1 MWNNTCEWYVGCL
14 FEKIIITISFQWII
28 KLTWFT
34 FLLIIFK
41 MYRCFRKSWSSAFIQ
56 TRYNL
61 LSEQLPQIETSI
73 DFFSIQYIFVNP
85 LFYFFTFT
93 AINPFMLHPS
103 RLSSRIVVNFRE
115 TGSIRMPR
123 NEHEC
128 TRFTRM
134 MIGEEGETNERRR
147 KKRKRG
153 GRRKKR
159 RLTSPRVES
168 P

>member
-1 MWNNTCEWYVGCL
+1 MLSKKLIVG
-14 FEKIIITISFQWII
+14 FYSNKIQSLIRTIAAN
-28 KLTWFT
+28 
-34 FLLIIFK
+34 
-41 MYRCFRKSWSSAFIQ
+41 R
-56 TRYNL
+56 N
-61 LSEQLPQIETSI
+61 I